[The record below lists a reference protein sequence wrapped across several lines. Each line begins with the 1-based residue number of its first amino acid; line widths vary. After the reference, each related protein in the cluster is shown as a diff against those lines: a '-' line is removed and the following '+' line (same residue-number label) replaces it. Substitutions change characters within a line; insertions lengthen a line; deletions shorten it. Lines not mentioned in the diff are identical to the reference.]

1 MEIDVDII
9 NPMKKIGL
17 FVIIALLGLVSS
29 QDDAD
34 LIKIA
39 NIKEFPTGY
48 NKPIRA
54 GYLTI
59 TP

>member
-1 MEIDVDII
+1 MEIDIDII

-17 FVIIALLGLVSS
+17 FFIFALLGLVSS
-29 QDDAD
+29 QVDAD
-34 LIKIA
+34 LINIT

-48 NKPIRA
+48 KKPIRA